1 MEKFNRSECLTYDSA
16 ETGIVDSQ
24 EKLISQ
30 IGSGLFLLLDS
41 FAYARTLADD
51 PWEFSVE
58 WHELQRHGMTCN
70 DGRWL
75 IHKGFVQHAYEITS
89 MKDKS
94 RRFVPCA
101 SMNLSG
107 KTCFILTE
115 EGYQFAREIAELRP
129 HTGINESVDNLLRS
143 ARGPVVDSP
152 KSNGSVALLTPN
164 WDRDRR
170 QLRLGATIVKEFKVP
185 ASNQE
190 IVLAVFEEEHW
201 PPKIDDPLPRKSD
214 IDPQR
219 RLHDTI
225 NSLNRRQQ
233 HRLLHFGADGLGR
246 GIRWDYIKK
255 HHSEEKPPP

>member
-1 MEKFNRSECLTYDSA
+1 MDKFYKTECLPYDSVESGTA
-16 ETGIVDSQ
+16 DSQ
-24 EKLISQ
+24 EKLLSQ
-30 IGSGLFLLLDS
+30 IGVGLFLLLDS
-41 FAYARTLADD
+41 FAYARAQADD
-51 PWEFSVE
+51 PWEFSIE
-58 WHELQRHGMTCN
+58 WHELQRHGLTCN

-115 EGYQFAREIAELRP
+115 EGYQFARQIAKLHNR
-129 HTGINESVDNLLRS
+129 TGINESVDDLLCAARS
-143 ARGPVVDSP
+143 PIADSP
-152 KSNGSVALLTPN
+152 KINGSAGLITPN

-185 ASNQE
+185 ATNQE

-246 GIRWDYIKK
+246 GIRWDFIKK
-255 HHSEEKPPP
+255 LNSKEKPPP